1 MLCTG
6 CPSRTV
12 SDSAAISLI
21 IDPTKAAL
29 FILPSGTPAP
39 IVTEKELISVD
50 DFPYP
55 KQPWA
60 VYGKY
65 CTLVRF
71 Y

>member
-1 MLCTG
+1 MALAVRPHEHSVT
-6 CPSRTV
+6 
-12 SDSAAISLI
+12 AAISLI
-21 IDPTKAAL
+21 IGPTKAAL

-39 IVTEKELISVD
+39 TVIERELISVD

-65 CTLVRF
+65 YTLVRF